1 VIDSYIIFTVVI
13 LIITIFLF
21 SHLFTS
27 TVTGQTSKMSNLTT
41 NPKDVVD
48 KIMMNNIGK
57 FMNETIRPLMNST
70 PLTTM
75 SNQTNAPL
83 KNFKAT
89 PLTTMSNQTN
99 APLKNF
105 KATPLT
111 TMSNQ
116 TNAPLKNFKA
126 TNNDRTANSPITSSD
141 SGSHELDWSLL
152 VMQFVISGLAAG
164 GALLGSNIALDWY
177 RKPSLSVDIGKL
189 PKSAQI
195 DLDLYK
201 VDNPV
206 YGFKVQYIVNRISIR
221 NNGKNAAKNCK
232 GIIKINKTEEKICWY
247 VPNERYKM
255 TINADSIEYLDI
267 CAVLNED
274 PELIFKNLYN
284 KVEKEFG
291 NSGEAKTVK
300 NSIEKSYKNY
310 KDIPAIISPTEHGW
324 LPVNLNRRLDPGIA
338 TIVVTAENVKPSLKE
353 DIVILNSPKDNGTII
368 ELSKKNGTR
377 RHNLFNLNLLHQG

>member
-1 VIDSYIIFTVVI
+1 MIFTFVI
-13 LIITIFLF
+13 LIVTIFLF
-21 SHLFTS
+21 DHLFTS
-27 TVTGQTSKMSNLTT
+27 AVMGQISKTSNLTT

-57 FMNETIRPLMNST
+57 FMNETIRPLINST

-83 KNFKAT
+83 KNFNTT

-105 KATPLT
+105 NTTPLT

-116 TNAPLKNFKA
+116 TNAPLKNFNTT
-126 TNNDRTANSPITSSD
+126 TNGRTGNSPITSSD
-141 SGSHELDWSLL
+141 SGSHQLDWSLL
-152 VMQFVISGLAAG
+152 VMQFVISGLVAG
-164 GALLGSNIALDWY
+164 GALFGSNIGLDWY
-177 RKPSLSVDIGKL
+177 RKPSLSIDREKV

-195 DLDLYK
+195 DLDLYE

-221 NNGKNAAKNCK
+221 NSGKNAAKNCK
-232 GIIKINKTEEKICWY
+232 GIIKINETEEKICWY
-247 VPNERYKM
+247 VPIERYKM
-255 TINADSIEYLDI
+255 TINADSTECLDT
-267 CAVLNED
+267 CAVLDGD

-291 NSGEAKTVK
+291 NSGEANTVR

-310 KDIPAIISPTEHGW
+310 NDIPAVIAPTEHGW
-324 LPVNLNRRLDPGIA
+324 LPVNLNRRLDPGLA

-368 ELSKKNGTR
+368 ELSIKNRTG
-377 RHNLFNLNLLHQG
+377 RHSLFNLSLLHRG

>member
-1 VIDSYIIFTVVI
+1 MSINNQIIFAFVI

-21 SHLFTS
+21 GHLFRS
-27 TVTGQTSKMSNLTT
+27 AVTGQTSKTSNLTT
-41 NPKDVVD
+41 NPKDAVD
-48 KIMMNNIGK
+48 KMMMNNIGK
-57 FMNETIRPLMNST
+57 FMNETIRPLINST

-83 KNFKAT
+83 KNFNTT

-105 KATPLT
+105 NT
-111 TMSNQ
+111 T
-116 TNAPLKNFKA
+116 TNG
-126 TNNDRTANSPITSSD
+126 RTANSPITSSD

-152 VMQFVISGLAAG
+152 VMQFVISGLVVG

-177 RKPSLSVDIGKL
+177 RKPFLSIDREKA

-195 DLDLYK
+195 DLDLYE

-221 NNGKNAAKNCK
+221 NSGKNAATNCK
-232 GIIKINKTEEKICWY
+232 GIIKINETEEKICWY

-267 CAVLNED
+267 CAVLNGD

-291 NSGEAKTVK
+291 NSGEANTVK
-300 NSIEKSYKNY
+300 NSIERSYKNY
-310 KDIPAIISPTEHGW
+310 NDIPAVIAPTEHGW
-324 LPVNLNRRLDPGIA
+324 LPVNLNRRLDPGLA

-368 ELSKKNGTR
+368 ELSIKNRTG
-377 RHNLFNLNLLHQG
+377 RHSLFNLSLLHRG

>member
-1 VIDSYIIFTVVI
+1 
-13 LIITIFLF
+13 
-21 SHLFTS
+21 
-27 TVTGQTSKMSNLTT
+27 MSNLTT
-41 NPKDVVD
+41 NPKDAVD

-57 FMNETIRPLMNST
+57 FMNETLRPLINSTPLTTLSNQTNAPLKNFKATPLTTMSNQTNAPLKNFKATPLTTMSNQTNAPLKNFKAT

-177 RKPSLSVDIGKL
+177 RKPSLSIDIGKL

-201 VDNPV
+201 VDNTV

-221 NNGKNAAKNCK
+221 NSGKNAAKNCK
-232 GIIKINKTEEKICWY
+232 GIIKINETEEKICWY

-255 TINADSIEYLDI
+255 TINADS
-267 CAVLNED
+267 
-274 PELIFKNLYN
+274 
-284 KVEKEFG
+284 
-291 NSGEAKTVK
+291 
-300 NSIEKSYKNY
+300 
-310 KDIPAIISPTEHGW
+310 
-324 LPVNLNRRLDPGIA
+324 
-338 TIVVTAENVKPSLKE
+338 
-353 DIVILNSPKDNGTII
+353 
-368 ELSKKNGTR
+368 
-377 RHNLFNLNLLHQG
+377 